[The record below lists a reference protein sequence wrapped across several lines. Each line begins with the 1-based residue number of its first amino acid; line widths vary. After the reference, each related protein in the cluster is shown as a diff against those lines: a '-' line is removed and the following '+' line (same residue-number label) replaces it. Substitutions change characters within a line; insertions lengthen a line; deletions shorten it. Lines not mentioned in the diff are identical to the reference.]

1 MNHNTE
7 ELDWQEYEEVT
18 KYIYENLGAK
28 KGIQIKGYG
37 KDCKLEGKSG
47 VKHQVD
53 VVTQQFDGQR
63 WHLTAI
69 ECKFLKKKVTKET
82 VMKLHA
88 IMEDCGVSSGII
100 VSKEGF
106 TKDTLTYAEH
116 KGIKLVRLWEAD
128 QADLKNGHEI
138 RFGELHLGIN
148 TTLSRPIIT
157 SIDLGKVVLTDKEEI
172 MAMNYSIMRQAN
184 GKQVNFKD
192 CVKLFCDS
200 LHEEDPLKELTK
212 TYEVIQGKLFWK
224 HKGEEIEVEKIIF
237 TGFLSEHNDS
247 SKVIFDLVDRV
258 WLIMNEIFDKRRV
271 TLSKSGMMYNFPPE
285 A

>member
-1 MNHNTE
+1 MITDTE

-18 KYIYENLGAK
+18 KYIYQNLGAK
-28 KGIQIKGYG
+28 EGIQIKGYG
-37 KDCKLEGKSG
+37 KDCKLDGKSG

-53 VVTQQFDGQR
+53 VLTQQFNGQS
-63 WHLTAI
+63 WLLTAI

-88 IMEDCGVSSGII
+88 IMDDCGVSSGII

-116 KGIKLVRLWEAD
+116 MGVKLVRLWEAD
-128 QADLKNGHEI
+128 QTDLKNGHEI

-148 TTLSRPIIT
+148 STLSRPIIT
-157 SIDLGKVVLTDKEEI
+157 CIDLGKVVLTNREEI
-172 MAMNYSIMRQAN
+172 MAMDYTTMRQAN
-184 GKQVNFKD
+184 GRLVNFKD
-192 CVKLFCDS
+192 CLKLFRDS
-200 LHEEDPLKELTK
+200 LHEEVPLKEVTK
-212 TYEVIQGKLFWK
+212 TYEVIQGKMIWK
-224 HKGEEIEVEKIIF
+224 YNGEEIEVEKIIF
-237 TGFLSEHNDS
+237 TGFLIKHNDS

-258 WLIMNEIFDKRRV
+258 WLIMNEIFDKRRI

-285 A
+285 D